1 MHRNAEY
8 SEDYLSRPP
17 NWLMRRGT
25 EIIFLFLFLL
35 VVFSSFMKYNDVIR
49 AEILVTSKSPPINLF
64 SKKEGRVVFMNFES
78 GKLVQENDVLA
89 VIDNPS
95 DYKDIFF
102 LSKRLGDSLTSVTT
116 VSDLFTKYPDSLEL
130 EISIHSSYQKFLDT
144 FGKYLLYQNLN
155 QEKRESE
162 NLFSQ
167 LARFKHQ
174 IRIKKDQLNAAS
186 RNHSLARSGYSRQ
199 NNLFEKGVISRQELD
214 ESEQVLLLALNK
226 VDAFREELEELYIDS
241 LNVNDLGFKSL
252 NRDYINANTLYA
264 ELQLAR
270 QELKGKIDQWE
281 NTNVIKSP
289 VSGTVTAF
297 DLWNTYQNVGKG
309 EHLVTIVPHQTS
321 ELIGKCKVPI
331 RNSAKVKPGQDVL
344 IKLENYPY
352 REWGLLKAQVI
363 NISEIPKREKQ
374 AYYAVTV
381 TIPKLITS
389 YNKEINFKQEMY
401 GTARIVLEEMS
412 LLERI
417 FYHFRSVWTDIK
429 Y

>member
-1 MHRNAEY
+1 MPRNVEY

-35 VVFSSFMKYNDVIR
+35 VVFSSFMKYSDVIR
-49 AEILVTSKSPPINLF
+49 AEILVTSRNPPINLF

-78 GKLVQENDVLA
+78 GMLVQENEVLA

-102 LSKRLGDSLTSVTT
+102 LNRLLGDSITSVTT
-116 VSDLFTKYPDSLEL
+116 FGDLFTIYPDSLEL
-130 EISIHSSYQKFLDT
+130 EISIHTSYQKFLDA

-162 NLFSQ
+162 NLYSQ
-167 LARFKHQ
+167 LARFKQQ

-186 RNHSLARSGYSRQ
+186 RNHALAQSGYSRQ
-199 NNLFEKGVISRQELD
+199 NNLYEKGVISRQELD

-226 VDAFREELEELYIDS
+226 VNAIREELEELYIDS
-241 LNVNDLGFKSL
+241 LGVNDLGSKSL
-252 NRDYINANTLYA
+252 NRDFINSNTLYA
-264 ELQLAR
+264 EMQLAR

-289 VSGTVTAF
+289 VSGTITAF
-297 DLWNTYQNVGKG
+297 DVWNKYQNVGEG
-309 EHLVTIVPHQTS
+309 EHLVTVVPQQTS
-321 ELIGKCKVPI
+321 ELIGKSKVPI
-331 RNSAKVKPGQDVL
+331 RNSAKIKPGQEVL

-352 REWGLLKAQVI
+352 REWGLLKGQVI
-363 NISEIPKREKQ
+363 NISQIPKRGNQ
-374 AYYAVTV
+374 SYYTVSV
-381 TIPKLITS
+381 TIPNLITS
-389 YNKEINFKQEMY
+389 YNKEITFKQEMY
-401 GTARIVLEEMS
+401 GTARIVLEETS

-417 FYHFRSVWTDIK
+417 FYQFRSIWSDIK